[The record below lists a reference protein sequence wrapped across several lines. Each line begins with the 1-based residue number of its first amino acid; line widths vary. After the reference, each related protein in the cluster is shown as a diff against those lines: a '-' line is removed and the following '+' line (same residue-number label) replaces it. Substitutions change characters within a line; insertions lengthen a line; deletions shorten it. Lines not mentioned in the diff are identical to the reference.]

1 MGRPSVPL
9 RVNAVVVL
17 CVYVPLLVV
26 LTRAFGP
33 IGAAIAMLVSAS
45 LIVGTVGLWTRAE
58 LRKRV

>member
-17 CVYVPLLVV
+17 CVYVPLLVL
-26 LTRAFGP
+26 LTERLGP
-33 IGAAIAMLVSAS
+33 VGAGVAMLCSAT
-45 LIVGTVGLWTRAE
+45 LIVGTMGLWWRKE